1 MRLFGLCLLLLAAAC
16 SGPSAT
22 RDPDQKASKEPEP
35 LPEIVKE
42 QEKGL
47 AEERETADLTD
58 TRAVPEVKP
67 GDAEELARVWDLY
80 RRGDP
85 RWTIER
91 DRYVARGEGAAY
103 LLGAQLLRLY
113 MRVNAE
119 RARYPKQLAA
129 VKREIVE
136 VGPVGAP
143 ALVDLMILDKIR
155 MRDDNWF
162 WPDDIT
168 RKDCQEMLEEMGAG
182 ATPYLMRA
190 LKRKDLGIKA
200 RRMLASAMGGTGDVR
215 VYDTLVYLLR
225 NDEAWQVRADAA
237 SALSA
242 LGDRRAVVPLT
253 EAVKTDDDP
262 FVVRQSGKAKLELLD
277 PARKT
282 QD

>member
-1 MRLFGLCLLLLAAAC
+1 MRLTGLLLLLLAAC

-22 RDPDQKASKEPEP
+22 REPEKSGSKKPEP
-35 LPEIVKE
+35 LPEIIKE

-47 AEERETADLTD
+47 AEERDTADLTD
-58 TRAVPEVKP
+58 KRAVPQIQP
-67 GDAEELARVWDLY
+67 GDAEELKRVWELY

-85 RWTIER
+85 RWTLER
-91 DRYVARGEGAAY
+91 DRYTSRGEGAAY
-103 LLGAQLLRLY
+103 LLSAQLLRLY

-119 RARYPKQLAA
+119 RARYPKQLVA

-182 ATPYLMRA
+182 ATPDLMRA
-190 LKRKDLGIKA
+190 VKRKDLGIKG
-200 RRMLASAMGGTGDVR
+200 RRMLAAAMGGTGDV
-215 VYDTLVYLLR
+215 R

-253 EAVKTDDDP
+253 EAVKTDVDD
-262 FVVRQSGKAKLELLD
+262 FVVRQAGKAKLELLD
-277 PARKT
+277 PASGKRN
-282 QD
+282 